1 MKPALAHPV
10 PEAPRRVAL
19 VHDWL
24 TGMRGGER
32 VLEVLAGTFPGADLF
47 TLFHLPGSV
56 SPALEALPRTTSF
69 LQSFPFL
76 EHAYRYYLPLFP
88 RAIRSLDLSGY
99 SLVISSSH
107 CVAKGVQVDSGAVHL
122 CYCHTPMRY
131 AWDRF
136 DDYFGPGSGSR
147 IPRPIARSA
156 AHRLRRWDASSADGV
171 TGFLA
176 NSRHVAGRIERC
188 YGRSSQVIPPPV
200 DTDRFQ
206 PGADAAG
213 DHYLLVA
220 ALVPYKKVERALDAF
235 RGSGRRLR
243 VIGEGPQRARLQRL
257 AGPEVTFLGRVSEA
271 QLVQEY
277 QRCRALLM
285 PGVEDAGI
293 APLEAMACGRPV
305 IALDDGGVPEVIAP
319 AGSDA
324 PTGVLFPQPS
334 AASLAA
340 ALDRFESM
348 EPQFDAAAIRR
359 HALGYQRSVF
369 RGRILEAVRDA
380 EIMRGVAP

>member
-1 MKPALAHPV
+1 MKI
-10 PEAPRRVAL
+10 AL

-32 VLEVLAGTFPGADLF
+32 VLEVLAGTFPGAVLF

-56 SPALEALPRTTSF
+56 SPTLEALPRTTSF
-69 LQSFPFL
+69 LQRLPFL
-76 EHAYRYYLPLFP
+76 KATYRYYLPLFP
-88 RAIRSLDLSGY
+88 HAIQSLDLSGY

-107 CVAKGVQVDSGAVHL
+107 CVAKGVRVDPGALHL

-147 IPRPIARSA
+147 IPRPVARSA
-156 AHRLRRWDASSADGV
+156 ARRLRRWDASSAERV
-171 TGFLA
+171 TRFLA
-176 NSRHVAGRIERC
+176 NSRHVAGRIERY
-188 YGRSSQVIPPPV
+188 YGRSAQVIPPPV
-200 DTDRFQ
+200 DTRRFQ
-206 PGADAAG
+206 PGGDPAG
-213 DHYLLVA
+213 DDYLLVA

-243 VIGEGPQRARLQRL
+243 VIGDGPERTRLQRL

-305 IALDDGGVPEVIAP
+305 IALDDGGVPEVIA
-319 AGSDA
+319 ANGSDS
-324 PTGVLFPQPS
+324 PTGILFAEPT
-334 AASLAA
+334 AASLDA
-340 ALDRFESM
+340 ALDRFESV
-348 EPQFDAAAIRR
+348 EAQFDAAAIRR
-359 HALGYQRSVF
+359 HALGYEIDVF
-369 RGRILEAVRDA
+369 RRRILDAVEEATKSRQA
-380 EIMRGVAP
+380 AP